1 MSINIKTNKLTDND
15 IRYNISEIG
24 EQLMNTRTK
33 TEELT
38 ADDITNAAGKQI
50 TVIAGIATAR
60 AEIQQT
66 IQDIKDPEL
75 PTLEQDSYPLRH
87 TQEKLTNITY
97 MLDELIQFLTD
108 ETAENIAAEI
118 DSRRL
123 IQ

>member
-75 PTLEQDSYPLRH
+75 PTLEQDSYPLRR

>member
-1 MSINIKTNKLTDND
+1 MSITIKTNKPTDTDLTT
-15 IRYNISEIG
+15 IAEIG
-24 EQLMNTRTK
+24 EQLMNNRTK

-75 PTLEQDSYPLRH
+75 PTLEQDSYPLRR

-108 ETAENIAAEI
+108 ETAENITAEI
-118 DSRRL
+118 DARRL